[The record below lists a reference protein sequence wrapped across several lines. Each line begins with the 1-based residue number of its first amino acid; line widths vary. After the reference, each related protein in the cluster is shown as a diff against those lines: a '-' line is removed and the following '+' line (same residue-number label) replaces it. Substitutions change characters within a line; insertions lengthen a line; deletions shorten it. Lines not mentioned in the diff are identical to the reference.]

1 MGSTGLQSG
10 LLLSAR
16 GFIAVMRWFFF
27 VVGFFPFSSCTAV
40 ASAMSAARASEP
52 HQTGI
57 SKPLSWLFRKGD
69 ARTKGGYWQLVHFVA
84 PLRFPN
90 DACALIEITAN

>member
-1 MGSTGLQSG
+1 M
-10 LLLSAR
+10 
-16 GFIAVMRWFFF
+16 
-27 VVGFFPFSSCTAV
+27 